1 MGSLLEQCARLG
13 QLHLGCQFH
22 DQACQ
27 SQISQCR
34 HQPNWIWGSTPLN
47 ITSDFYNLVSP
58 ITRSGLTIDNF
69 KRKDFR
75 YSFLPPLQDLPND
88 YPRATPGAWHRFW
101 NSAHIPHRATT
112 VLWRLLHHRISSR
125 ARLHR
130 LIPTSLG
137 SHLYLV
143 ENTTASNSDTRITGS
158 TIIVCGVLAIWKAH
172 WQFIYND
179 ERFQAQAVAGK
190 AATSIL
196 QIEQEHNL

>member
-1 MGSLLEQCARLG
+1 MSLPAKLDLG
-13 QLHLGCQFH
+13 VDW
-22 DQACQ
+22 DQATHHTVLDFPLTSICTFAGNAAEAP
-27 SQISQCR
+27 SPTWR
-34 HQPNWIWGSTPLN
+34 HFLVRDAYILSTRACILRARTHRERTSNRYNIARFHKATSSNGHWRIKPFLLKLIGTTPSTPTPLN

-130 LIPTSLG
+130 LIPTSCK
-137 SHLYLV
+137 S
-143 ENTTASNSDTRITGS
+143 
-158 TIIVCGVLAIWKAH
+158 
-172 WQFIYND
+172 
-179 ERFQAQAVAGK
+179 
-190 AATSIL
+190 
-196 QIEQEHNL
+196 